1 MRVKICGITN
11 VDDAKFAEE
20 VGADAIGVILCSDSP
35 RDVTFDRAADIF
47 SSLGPY
53 ITTVCVSRTK
63 SEIELEKMIELRP
76 SAIQIYR
83 DMGIPKGI
91 KIIRALTR
99 DDALRDD
106 CDAILVDESGG
117 TGKKYDYKYARKIV
131 RASKVPV
138 ILSGGLTPDNVREA
152 IKTVRSYA
160 VDVSSGVESSPG
172 VKNREKIRAFVE
184 ACKGEI

>member
-11 VDDAKFAEE
+11 VNDAKFSEE

-35 RDVTFDRAADIF
+35 RSVDFDRAANIL
-47 SSLGPY
+47 SSVGPY

-63 SEIELEKMIELRP
+63 SEIEMEKMIKMRP
-76 SAIQIYR
+76 SAIQIYH
-83 DMGIPKGI
+83 DMDIPEGI
-91 KIIRALTR
+91 KIIRALAR
-99 DDALRDD
+99 GDAPRDD
-106 CDAILVDESGG
+106 CEAILVDESGG
-117 TGKKYDYKYARKIV
+117 TGKRYDYRYARKVV

-152 IKTVRSYA
+152 IESVRPYA

-172 VKNREKIRAFVE
+172 VKDRGKIRAFVE